1 MVAAMAGGLPG
12 GMVPG
17 AGSGPTSVAA
27 LQSSAGNQA
36 TGRLLAGAAPAPAPS
51 TPSLT
56 GSFGQVGD
64 LVNDPALPDATAQ
77 VSAADPS
84 SHIDWE
90 KWWADPSNKL
100 SVLRMPLEVLR
111 AWPGPGLLFGAAAD
125 GVNIYQDFSQIS
137 GEEAPFLK
145 AFMGLRSTLLVIN
158 NIIGHLVYIDQFV
171 QDGLAVSVV
180 GIEFTPLSAG
190 LNGLLKLTKSYLDLC
205 LLFIDFGLLCGA
217 GYRASKAPPGSE
229 SAKNFAAMFGNY
241 AANSMTDLVTFVIDV
256 IDMVSGGVSNGEV
269 IKSGVGAV
277 NAILKGAI
285 KLSPIIRSI
294 LIGWFGIFGGIPL
307 TPKTSALTP
316 EASTASALAVDAGT
330 LAPAARAG
338 AIRIILAE
346 LRSMKA
352 SYLVGDE
359 LLSIAGQTLSTMLTQ
374 VREAATKAN
383 DGKDPFIAARDA
395 ASNAVGRLGEV
406 IGEYA
411 NIQATSTT
419 AGEYA
424 AQVEQMADSL
434 IAMVDALQVPDVHIP
449 KADLGD
455 NAVADVAELVT
466 DAAGGLAEGALQTL
480 VDQVK
485 ALVDEVKP
493 TIRGPIEEGR
503 ATAREAA
510 EFAEFVAAQ
519 AGQQIVWASQ
529 KSAEI
534 SAKLATC
541 ATFEDFINLV
551 VAQVMSMLG
560 IEGELTVDD
569 IGTGWTQLGVELDGA
584 IVWAEGLNAPSQT
597 DSDTPGPSPTVAADQ
612 EPPANSPREPSS
624 TLTP

>member
-17 AGSGPTSVAA
+17 AGSGPTAVAA

-316 EASTASALAVDAGT
+316 EASTASAGTGSTSRGDSDHSRRAAFDEGLVPRRRRTAVDCRTDPVDHADPGSGGGHQGQRRER
-330 LAPAARAG
+330 PVHRGPRCSEQRGGQAR
-338 AIRIILAE
+338 R
-346 LRSMKA
+346 
-352 SYLVGDE
+352 GDR
-359 LLSIAGQTLSTMLTQ
+359 G
-374 VREAATKAN
+374 VREH
-383 DGKDPFIAARDA
+383 P
-395 ASNAVGRLGEV
+395 
-406 IGEYA
+406 
-411 NIQATSTT
+411 
-419 AGEYA
+419 
-424 AQVEQMADSL
+424 
-434 IAMVDALQVPDVHIP
+434 
-449 KADLGD
+449 GD
-455 NAVADVAELVT
+455 IDH
-466 DAAGGLAEGALQTL
+466 
-480 VDQVK
+480 
-485 ALVDEVKP
+485 
-493 TIRGPIEEGR
+493 RG
-503 ATAREAA
+503 
-510 EFAEFVAAQ
+510 
-519 AGQQIVWASQ
+519 
-529 KSAEI
+529 
-534 SAKLATC
+534 
-541 ATFEDFINLV
+541 
-551 VAQVMSMLG
+551 
-560 IEGELTVDD
+560 
-569 IGTGWTQLGVELDGA
+569 
-584 IVWAEGLNAPSQT
+584 
-597 DSDTPGPSPTVAADQ
+597 
-612 EPPANSPREPSS
+612 
-624 TLTP
+624 